1 VDTKELETLI
11 NTRSW
16 PQSVMLECQEKRM
29 TPCEL
34 IRAHMAPVV
43 KKGPPKLIEEMS
55 QRELLDEIIELGT
68 PARVRLLER
77 ETHRE
82 VVAKAATQWNR
93 EATRQRQLTAA
104 SLSLKP

>member
-43 KKGPPKLIEEMS
+43 KKGPNKAVTTKWI
-55 QRELLDEIIELGT
+55 
-68 PARVRLLER
+68 PARS
-77 ETHRE
+77 
-82 VVAKAATQWNR
+82 
-93 EATRQRQLTAA
+93 A
-104 SLSLKP
+104 SMRS